1 MEGEIWAASVPK
13 ELRLERYKKNK
24 QKNNDIILQLKWK
37 FPLNPWYFLCLIVS
51 INSTKQRRSLEA
63 NNPSAFLEMS
73 HVKQNQQLHCGVPHF
88 TVAVS

>member
-37 FPLNPWYFLCLIVS
+37 FPLNP
-51 INSTKQRRSLEA
+51 
-63 NNPSAFLEMS
+63 
-73 HVKQNQQLHCGVPHF
+73 
-88 TVAVS
+88 